1 MEQQKA
7 AVTYNVAGI
16 NTPNQEFSNPQ
27 EAVTQFVDIPAHDRP
42 HIIRTVDG
50 GAQAI
55 GQTSMTT
62 TPGKETTYGKW
73 VGDSDPELKTAYEK
87 ELSTRKAKEMSQVAN
102 VLNRDS
108 DVLDTPIHDYD
119 AHSASAPRRSVKE
132 VASVIDNRREAI
144 QIEAAN
150 TGTAIS
156 SEAAKQWAAQD
167 VSDFREMAKGGY
179 RKAAANTIAEN
190 SENEDYR
197 NEFNRTYPKAVKE
210 IEKATVRNEERRS
223 EKDAK
228 DLAFAEN
235 IGIRQPS
242 VDVDKRQDLGKSTE
256 YLNVRAQLEEDL
268 ANKKDVQKITVPM
281 ISEWAA
287 DGLITATEQKKLMLD
302 AMGNGKDIDSKKDV
316 SQVEEIDP
324 RALAQVAAA
333 RARDMASARQTLG
346 GNAVESDEI
355 FTAHDANK
363 PIIPPDV
370 EKRYVRDGN
379 KYYEPENRKDPAFVD
394 KGNKLET
401 RSNGEQ
407 VAESLVRIAEAR
419 GWDEIKV
426 SGSETF
432 RKEAWLEAAARGM
445 HVKGYS
451 PSEQDKAALASRT
464 ASRTI
469 TVAHGEEKFRA
480 SENEPSHEA
489 KSKTDRRVV
498 AFEKATPAVAVKE
511 FPELAGAYAALNA
524 AKHQAAADGYTPKQQ
539 EVIASQVR
547 QRMMNSIEKGRIPEI
562 VIKEEVAERG
572 SARETRRE
580 AEAERA
586 R

>member
-16 NTPNQEFSNPQ
+16 NTPNREFTNPQ
-27 EAVTQFVDIPAHDRP
+27 EAATQFVDIPAHDRP

-62 TPGKETTYGKW
+62 TPGKEATYGKW

-87 ELSTRKAKEMSQVAN
+87 ELSSRKTKEMAQVAN

-108 DVLDTPIHDYD
+108 DVLDTPVHDYD
-119 AHSASAPRRSVKE
+119 AHSASAPRRSVKD

-210 IEKATVRNEERRS
+210 IEKATVRNEERRA

-268 ANKKDVQKITVPM
+268 ANKQNVETITVPM
-281 ISEWAA
+281 IKEWAA

-302 AMGNGKDIDSKKDV
+302 AVGSGKDIASKKDV

-346 GNAVESDEI
+346 GNVVESDEI

-363 PIIPPDV
+363 PVIPPDV

-379 KYYEPENRKDPAFVD
+379 KYYAPENRKDPAFVD

-432 RKEAWLEAAARGM
+432 RKEVWLEAASRGM

-451 PSEQDKAALASRT
+451 PSEQDKAALANRTTSRT
-464 ASRTI
+464 N

-480 SENEPSHEA
+480 RENEPSHED
-489 KSKTDRRVV
+489 KGKTDRRVA
-498 AFEKATPAVAVKE
+498 AFEKATPAAAVKE

-524 AKHQAAADGYTPKQQ
+524 AKHRAAADGYTPKQQ
-539 EVIASQVR
+539 EFINSQVR

-562 VIKEEVAERG
+562 AIKEEVAERA
-572 SARETRRE
+572 STRETRRE